1 MKKPEY
7 IIDLHDRINKTIDD
21 YLKYDMYVDYL
32 LNEYK
37 ILNIKYCDKKERFIF
52 ASYCD
57 IKKELIKEGNYYLL
71 FHLLNLENIRKILN
85 CQNWTYF
92 RNTIFYQLLKENITV
107 IKWKLEVINR
117 LLNIN
122 YFKIHEKEYIYE
134 YKITKDLTVR
144 L

>member
-7 IIDLHDRINKTIDD
+7 IKDLHDKINNTIDD

-37 ILNIKYCDKKERFIF
+37 ILKIKYCNNKERFIF
-52 ASYCD
+52 ASDYD
-57 IKKELIKEGNYYLL
+57 IKKELIKEGNYYVL
-71 FHLLNLENIRKILN
+71 FHLLNLENIKKILN
-85 CQNWTYF
+85 GKNGKNGAYF
-92 RNTIFYQLLKENITV
+92 RIAIIDKLMKENITV

-134 YKITKDLTVR
+134 YKIK
-144 L
+144 